1 MNDIQKADVS
11 LNQRAC
17 TGSLL
22 AKCPIVQFYVPT
34 LKIKA
39 EIESEEMILL
49 FELPPTIAAEFV
61 LVFLFFFFWKFYI
74 EELSVKI
81 IICNKFFKFL
91 FPRVS

>member
-1 MNDIQKADVS
+1 MKDIQKADAS

-22 AKCPIVQFYVPT
+22 AKCPTVQFYVPT
-34 LKIKA
+34 VKIKA

-61 LVFLFFFFWKFYI
+61 INFFLKFYI

-81 IICNKFFKFL
+81 IICNEFFKFY

>member
-1 MNDIQKADVS
+1 MNDIQKADAS
-11 LNQRAC
+11 LNQKAC

-22 AKCPIVQFYVPT
+22 AKCPIVQLYVPT

-61 LVFLFFFFWKFYI
+61 LFFYFFFGSFILK
-74 EELSVKI
+74 S
-81 IICNKFFKFL
+81 CQ
-91 FPRVS
+91 